1 VQGNFGLNLQNS
13 LNCLTY
19 MLDYIVMQI
28 ILLLNA
34 KDKSRDST
42 VHVINTIGYISY
54 LAFLTDFWTAW
65 ILQVI
70 CEEVT
75 SLCISITRLFSTV

>member
-1 VQGNFGLNLQNS
+1 MCARQFWANYKIAY
-13 LNCLTY
+13 NCLTY
-19 MLDYIVMQI
+19 MLDYFVMQM

-42 VHVINTIGYISY
+42 VHVITTIGYISY
-54 LAFLTDFWTAW
+54 SAFLTDFWTAW

-70 CEEVT
+70 
-75 SLCISITRLFSTV
+75 